1 MFMSTLTTHTDVGG
15 VARVRSCAEFGLVH
29 QKSVLQTG
37 LPESLQKAR
46 PIRRIRIDR
55 QTVIGSDCSGC
66 IITYAE
72 NLQGISTE
80 IPDRLEF
87 GFKPV
92 ISGAAKHTAVPC
104 GTPTLNPRSLLT
116 RICAEAKS
124 SKGRQPWLLRPAFPR
139 PPACCRCSATTSTTP
154 S

>member
-1 MFMSTLTTHTDVGG
+1 MFMSTLTTHTDAGG

-29 QKSVLQTG
+29 QKSVLQSG

-55 QTVIGSDCSGC
+55 QTVICSDCSGR
-66 IITYAE
+66 IITCAE

-80 IPDRLEF
+80 LPDRLDV

-92 ISGAAKHTAVPC
+92 ISGAAKHTAVPAAPPQW
-104 GTPTLNPRSLLT
+104 TPV
-116 RICAEAKS
+116 
-124 SKGRQPWLLRPAFPR
+124 
-139 PPACCRCSATTSTTP
+139 RC
-154 S
+154 

>member
-1 MFMSTLTTHTDVGG
+1 MFMSTLTTHTDAGG

-72 NLQGISTE
+72 NLQGISTD
-80 IPDRLEF
+80 IPDRLEC
-87 GFKPV
+87 GLNTV
-92 ISGAAKHTAVPC
+92 IPRGAKQGA
-104 GTPTLNPRSLLT
+104 
-116 RICAEAKS
+116 
-124 SKGRQPWLLRPAFPR
+124 
-139 PPACCRCSATTSTTP
+139 
-154 S
+154 